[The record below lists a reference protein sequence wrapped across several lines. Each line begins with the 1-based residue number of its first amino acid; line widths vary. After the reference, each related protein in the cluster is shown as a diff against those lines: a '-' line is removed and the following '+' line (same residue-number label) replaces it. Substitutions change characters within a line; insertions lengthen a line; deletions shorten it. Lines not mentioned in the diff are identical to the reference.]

1 MINTV
6 PTLARPASEPTASL
20 FVESPDELEM
30 PWEAPPNSRVLII
43 RNHDRLWVPKGIH
56 SLPPHCT
63 LGMPYR
69 IAAALALELNR
80 VSLRDPDRQHTWH
93 VVIYRMNKGGFA
105 VMRVLRSA
113 NWVPEDEY
121 AIPPDA
127 TEPMSG
133 CEARVN
139 VAAFNRRELQGSTS
153 PEFWAICIKPLRKEE
168 IITLNVSSDDI
179 RVFRVNGQE
188 NLRIVAR
195 GFSSDRQVLKAIREA
210 LPLVTDQD

>member
-1 MINTV
+1 MTTF
-6 PTLARPASEPTASL
+6 PTPSRPVSDPTAAL

-30 PWEAPPNSRVLII
+30 PWETPANSRILII
-43 RNHDRLWVPKGIH
+43 RNADRLWVPKGVC

-63 LGMPYR
+63 LGMPYP

-153 PEFWAICIKPLRKEE
+153 PEFWAICIKPLLKEE

>member
-1 MINTV
+1 MMTTF
-6 PTLARPASEPTASL
+6 PTPSRPVSDPTAAL

-30 PWEAPPNSRVLII
+30 PWETPANSRILII
-43 RNHDRLWVPKGIH
+43 RNADRLWVPKGVC

-63 LGMPYR
+63 LGMPYP

-153 PEFWAICIKPLRKEE
+153 PEFWAICIKPLLKEE